1 MDPFSYRI
9 GFGSIFGLSD
19 VEALKTM
26 DRPTIFRIPGE
37 DHSRAVL
44 VSTLLHG
51 REPSGFRAFLRE
63 AETEKKYPFDV
74 YFSVGNVQAAKIF
87 PYFSQRDVPGKEDF
101 NRVWVDTP
109 CTEDQRVAAAMGEF
123 FDTLPLV
130 AFLDIHSYLAKTIP
144 PHGVISKMDS
154 ATKDLIQKLS
164 PSAFLMDMNLG
175 TLLER
180 MGRKTTA
187 VLVET
192 GVNNSPEAEIY
203 ADTTLQKFFEG
214 VGISSG
220 VGIPH
225 HTKFYHKGIQFKI
238 AEDAS
243 VTWADTKNTKYSLTL
258 PLDLEHL
265 NHRLVREGEFLG
277 WADSLEVFRTND
289 LERHVEDYFYLQE
302 GKIRLKQNVVPN
314 FLNVKED
321 IMKKGG
327 FYFFQEFS

>member
-63 AETEKKYPFDV
+63 AETEKKY
-74 YFSVGNVQAAKIF
+74 
-87 PYFSQRDVPGKEDF
+87 
-101 NRVWVDTP
+101 
-109 CTEDQRVAAAMGEF
+109 
-123 FDTLPLV
+123 PLV

>member
-144 PHGVISKMDS
+144 PHGVIPKMDT
-154 ATKDLIQKLS
+154 ATKDLIGKLS
-164 PSAFLMDMNLG
+164 LSAFLMDMNLG

-225 HTKFYHKGIQFKI
+225 HTK
-238 AEDAS
+238 
-243 VTWADTKNTKYSLTL
+243 YSHTL